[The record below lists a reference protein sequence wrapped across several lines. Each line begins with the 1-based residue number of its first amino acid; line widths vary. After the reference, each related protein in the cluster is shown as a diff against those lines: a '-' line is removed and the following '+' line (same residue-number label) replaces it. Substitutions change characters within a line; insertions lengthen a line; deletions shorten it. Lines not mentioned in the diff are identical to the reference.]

1 MQPPRFF
8 FPAAGILLAVILL
21 PVFFMLAAPL
31 LSDPLPES
39 AAQVSLFE
47 PRQLALARNT
57 LTIALG
63 TVCVT
68 LAFGVPLAFLL
79 CRTDLWAR
87 KVFAILSLLPVLIP
101 PHIHAIAWNRLSS
114 LLSRL
119 FSIDLYSPGGV
130 VWVMTFAYLPYVTL
144 LTVAGL
150 QLTDRGLE
158 EAALVCRPMRQT
170 LRKITLPLLAP
181 YILAGAVLVFVFAA
195 TDFGVPDIL
204 QVRVYSVEIFVQFS
218 AFYDNRAA
226 ALLSLPVVLTAAGLV
241 VWAYRRMGSLS
252 FVRVSSQLNRHVAV
266 ELRRLQAPALA
277 FSVGLMAFS
286 AGVPLAVL
294 LYTAGGVSSY
304 VVALSSSA
312 GQFAYSALLAVMAAL
327 LSTAIGFILAYGI
340 ERFKTRAREVLQA
353 FVMLPL
359 AVPAVSVGIGLIHV
373 WNRPIVDAVYE
384 SSAMVILGYVA
395 RFVPFA
401 VIAALAGLK
410 QIDVRLEEAATFATL
425 RRLKIINQIVLRLA
439 APALAAGGFIVFV
452 LSFQELGTTLLVIPP
467 GRETVPIRIY
477 NLMHYGADQTVA
489 ALCLLHVGL
498 IGVATFVFGK
508 LLKNHVLPRMR

>member
-1 MQPPRFF
+1 M
-8 FPAAGILLAVILL
+8 
-21 PVFFMLAAPL
+21 
-31 LSDPLPES
+31 LSDPPPDL

-63 TVCVT
+63 TVCST
-68 LAFGVPLAFLL
+68 LAFGVPLGFLL
-79 CRTDLWAR
+79 CRTDLRAR
-87 KVFAILSLLPVLIP
+87 KFFAILSLLPVLIP
-101 PHIHAIAWNRLSS
+101 PHIHAIAWNRLGP
-114 LLSRL
+114 LLNRL

-130 VWVMTFAYLPYVTL
+130 VWVMTLAYLPYVTL
-144 LTVAGL
+144 LTAAGL
-150 QLTDRGLE
+150 QLADRGLE
-158 EAALVCRPMRQT
+158 EAALLCRPMRQT

-204 QVRVYSVEIFVQFS
+204 RVRVYSVEIFVQFS

-226 ALLSLPVVLTAAGLV
+226 ALLSLPVVVTAAGLV
-241 VWAYRRMGSLS
+241 VWGYRRMRGLS
-252 FVRVSSQLNRHVAV
+252 FVRVSSQLNRQAAV
-266 ELRRLQAPALA
+266 ELRRRQAPVLA
-277 FSVGLMAFS
+277 FVVGLLAFS

-294 LYTAGGVSSY
+294 LYAAGGVSSY
-304 VVALSSSA
+304 TAALSSSA
-312 GQFAYSALLAVMAAL
+312 GQFAYSALLAAMAAL
-327 LSTAIGFILAYGI
+327 LAAGIGFILAYGI
-340 ERFKTRAREVLQA
+340 ERFKTRACEVLQA
-353 FVMLPL
+353 FAMLPL

-373 WNRPIVDAVYE
+373 WNRPFVDAVYD

-401 VIAALAGLK
+401 VIAAIAGLK
-410 QIDVRLEEAATFATL
+410 QIDVRLEEVAAFATPC
-425 RRLKIINQIVLRLA
+425 RLKIINRIVLRLA

-477 NLMHYGADQTVA
+477 NLMHYGADHTVA

-498 IGVATFVFGK
+498 IGAATLLFGVLFK
-508 LLKNHVLPRMR
+508 KHVLPRMQ